1 MDEYGLV
8 LVTCI
13 YTYMN
18 IICLNMCT
26 VYIYIYIHY
35 HPAVDRIVM
44 DMSKGCTICQKWYP
58 KVFPWGCPKS
68 SVSLLSWMTM
78 TTRKKVKTVVTTG
91 DPNFKNPHII
101 YIYIIYYIYIYIL
114 YYIYYIYY
122 IIYIYIYYIY
132 IM

>member
-1 MDEYGLV
+1 MSGPQNKDEYGLV

-26 VYIYIYIHY
+26 VCIYIHIHY
-35 HPAVDRIVM
+35 HPAVDRIVV
-44 DMSKGCTICQKWYP
+44 DMSKGCTICQLWYP
-58 KVFPWGCPKS
+58 KVFPWGYPKS

-91 DPNFKNPHII
+91 DPQF
-101 YIYIIYYIYIYIL
+101 
-114 YYIYYIYY
+114 
-122 IIYIYIYYIY
+122 
-132 IM
+132 